1 MRKWLWICALAMP
14 ACGSD
19 DHGNGHDEDP
29 AQHACEQVN
38 ELGTAVT
45 AGDTR
50 ANAPLIAPSE
60 QPYTVTLVAG
70 ESSFLQ
76 ISGGTDAVLFSKA
89 TGAVIGL
96 FHEQSVDNLL
106 PSPLP
111 NQSCPT
117 EIPEHFDL
125 ALDQGGSYYLE
136 LAPAAISSIW
146 LALTDA
152 GGHAD

>member
-1 MRKWLWICALAMP
+1 MRKLLWICALTIP
-14 ACGSD
+14 ACGD
-19 DHGNGHDEDP
+19 DHDHEHEEDP

-38 ELGTAVT
+38 EPGSSIT

-50 ANAPLIAPSE
+50 ANAPLIAPAE
-60 QPYTVTLVAG
+60 QPYTVELVTG
-70 ESSFLQ
+70 QSSFLQ
-76 ISGGTDAVLFSKA
+76 IAGGTDALLFSKA
-89 TGAVIGL
+89 TGAVVGL
-96 FHEQSVDNLL
+96 FHEQSADNSL

-111 NQSCPT
+111 NQRCPT

-125 ALDQGGSYYLE
+125 ALDQSGSYYLE

-152 GGHAD
+152 AGHAD